1 MKIEIKGASTRLVE
15 DSSLIQNS
23 AKQYPVEFTFD
34 EAWDGFAKTALFEA
48 GGASI
53 AVVLTD
59 DRCVIPAECL
69 KRGGVRLKVMVYGVK
84 GTERISTGWCT
95 TSVILHKASLGFGS
109 GGGPTLPD
117 DVYDQIMAIIGDLD
131 AAGFEGKT
139 LAEVFKEILG
149 SVCETATYEEVGD
162 ALDSA
167 FGESSGPSNPPEER
181 PENTATDKEVS
192 DILDDVFGR

>member
-69 KRGGVRLKVMVYGVK
+69 KRGGVRLKVMV
-84 GTERISTGWCT
+84 
-95 TSVILHKASLGFGS
+95 
-109 GGGPTLPD
+109 
-117 DVYDQIMAIIGDLD
+117 
-131 AAGFEGKT
+131 
-139 LAEVFKEILG
+139 
-149 SVCETATYEEVGD
+149 
-162 ALDSA
+162 
-167 FGESSGPSNPPEER
+167 
-181 PENTATDKEVS
+181 
-192 DILDDVFGR
+192 